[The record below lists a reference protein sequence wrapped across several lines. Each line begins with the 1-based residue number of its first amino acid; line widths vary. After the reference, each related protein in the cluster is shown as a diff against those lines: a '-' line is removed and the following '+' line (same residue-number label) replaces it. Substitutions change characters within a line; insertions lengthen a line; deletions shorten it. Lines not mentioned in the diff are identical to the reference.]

1 MIIQGLFNLIKGV
14 INLIPFSIPSF
25 PEKFM
30 DLYNQFKSLIL
41 SGLNV
46 INAFIDLDFWIKCA
60 ILIFTIS
67 NAKTIY
73 NIVIWLL
80 NLIPGVEIKP
90 WQ

>member
-1 MIIQGLFNLIKGV
+1 MIIQGLFNLVKGV

-25 PEKFM
+25 PENFTN
-30 DLYNQFKSLIL
+30 LFTQFKNQIL
-41 SGLNV
+41 SGLNI
-46 INAFIDLDFWIKCA
+46 INAFIDLDFWIKCV